1 MSNAFDLMFVRTQ
14 NLPTFVDHRKNS
26 SIRRSLK
33 PNTIFV
39 INPELNSSL
48 DMALGVIL
56 TIQNMTH
63 WSCKKGDVSLQKRQR
78 SDIVL
83 SVRMDSGCWP
93 VLIAYSSRLVIFNYY
108 CFDSNVCNS
117 IFLTHM
123 LFISY
128 HYYPINNTSY

>member
-56 TIQNMTH
+56 TIQNITLVLQERR
-63 WSCKKGDVSLQKRQR
+63 CKPSKKAKIRHCAISEG
-78 SDIVL
+78 
-83 SVRMDSGCWP
+83 MDSGCWP
-93 VLIAYSSRLVIFNYY
+93 VLIAYNSRLVIFNYY

-128 HYYPINNTSY
+128 HYYLINNKSY